1 MAEGSQ
7 VADATADA
15 AGETAGTD
23 GGGAETGAGGA
34 ETGAGGAETGGTET
48 GGAETGGA
56 ETGGADKGQGWL
68 RRLFRYCW
76 RYRGDV
82 LLALGASLA
91 GMAVMALVPLVPKLI
106 IDDVIVRH
114 ERSLAPWATLLIVA
128 ALVVYVLT
136 YVRRFYGG
144 RLALDVQHA
153 LRTDM
158 YASITRLDGRRQD
171 NLSTGQ
177 VIGRGTSDLQ
187 LIQGLLFMVPM
198 LIGNILLFLVS
209 LVVMAVLSPLLTVV
223 ALAVAPALWILAS
236 RSRTRLFPATWYAQG
251 QAAAV
256 AGVVDGA
263 VTGVRVVKGFGQEA
277 QETDKLREAGRR
289 LFAARLRTV
298 RLNSR
303 YTPALQA
310 VPALGQVAMLALG
323 GWMATRG
330 QISLG
335 TFVAFSTYLAQ
346 LVGPVRMLTM
356 VLTIGQQARAG
367 VERVF
372 ELIDTEPVIHERPDA
387 RELPEDAPATVEFD
401 RVSFGYDPE
410 RPVLSEVS
418 LRIEPGET
426 LAVVGASGS
435 GKSTL
440 SMLLP
445 RFYDVSSGAVRIGGH
460 DVRELTYDSLRGAIG
475 LVPEDSFLFSDTVR
489 ANLAYGLPDASE
501 ERIRAAARAA
511 QADGFISA
519 LPDGYDTEVG
529 EQGLTLSGGQRQR
542 LALARAIL
550 TDPRLLILD
559 DATSA
564 VDARV
569 EHEIHE
575 ALRGV
580 MAGRTTLLIAHR
592 PSTLALADRIAVMER
607 GRVVD
612 VGTDAELRARS
623 ALYRN
628 LLTEDAA
635 PDVPAV
641 PSAPAVPDVPA
652 VPSAPATPAAPG
664 GDGAAR
670 TAAPAAGNGS
680 RPWAGADGP
689 AHAEPRGGGAHA
701 AGFAGAFGG
710 EAAASGLAEPCLEEE
725 PSADGDRPARGREGC
740 SRPAAGPRARGGD
753 DPAHASGE
761 ADGDGVASEP
771 WIRPAGDGA
780 DGAVQAGGARPRY
793 GDAPGHAAAD
803 AAGPDAGRPSR
814 RGGDGAAPEPWARPD
829 DGEGRCRPHGGD
841 DPDHARAG
849 DGDGAGFA
857 GVSSG
862 GPGARPGGAGAARG
876 RQVTPELWVRPAG
889 DGRKAGAPAV
899 AAVAGPGMA
908 GALSGMP
915 ATPELLAKVA
925 ALPPATDTPDID
937 EEAAT
942 RAEETYGLRRL
953 LRGFGAP
960 LALALL
966 LVALDALAGLLLPV
980 LIRHG
985 IDQGVQRLAL
995 GAVWTA
1001 SGLALL
1007 VVLAQWAVQVGE
1019 TRLTGR
1025 TGERVLYALRVKI
1038 FAQLQRLGLDYYERE
1053 LTGKIMT
1060 RMTTDVDALSTFL
1073 QTGLV
1078 TAVVSLLTF
1087 FGILVALLVIDV
1099 QLALVVFLTL
1109 PPLIIGT
1116 VLFRRR
1122 SVKAYQ
1128 LARERVSVVNADLQ
1142 ESVAGLRIVQA
1153 FRRERSGRERFAAR
1167 SDAYRQARLRGQRL
1181 ISVYFPFV
1189 QLLSS
1194 VASALVLIVGAGRV
1208 GDGTLTTGALVAYLL
1223 YIDLFFAPVQQ
1234 LSQVFD
1240 GYQQATVSLGR
1251 IQELLREP
1259 TTTPVADA
1267 PREVGAMRG
1276 EIAFEDV
1283 RFRYGDGEEA
1293 LAGISLTIPAG
1304 QTVAFV
1310 GETGAGKSTLVK
1322 LVARFYDPTGGAV
1335 RVDGADLRELDLT
1348 EYRGHLGVVPQE
1360 PYLFAGTV
1368 RDAIAYGRPDASD
1381 AEVEAAARAVGAHE
1395 MVASLDGGYLHE
1407 VAERGRNLSAGQR
1420 QLIALARAELVDPD
1434 ILLLDEATAAL
1445 DLATEALVNQ
1455 ATDRLTGRRTT
1466 LVVAHRLTTAARAD
1480 RVVVLDHGRVVEDG
1494 THEELV
1500 ARDGRYATLWR
1511 TFMGETAPAVA

>member
-1 MAEGSQ
+1 M
-7 VADATADA
+7 
-15 AGETAGTD
+15 
-23 GGGAETGAGGA
+23 
-34 ETGAGGAETGGTET
+34 
-48 GGAETGGA
+48 
-56 ETGGADKGQGWL
+56 
-68 RRLFRYCW
+68 
-76 RYRGDV
+76 RYRRNV

-91 GMAVMALVPLVPKLI
+91 GMGVMALVPLVTKLI
-106 IDDVIVRH
+106 IDEVIVRH
-114 ERSLAPWATLLIVA
+114 DRALAPWAVLLIVA
-128 ALVVYVLT
+128 ALVVYALT

-144 RLALDVQHA
+144 RLALDVQHD
-153 LRTDM
+153 LRTAM
-158 YASITRLDGRRQD
+158 YASLVRLDGRRQD
-171 NLSTGQ
+171 ELSTGQ
-177 VIGRGTSDLQ
+177 IVGRATSDLQ
-187 LIQGLLFMVPM
+187 LIQSLLFMVPM
-198 LIGNILLFLVS
+198 MIGNVLLFLVS

-223 ALAVAPALWILAS
+223 ALAVAPALWVLAS
-236 RSRTRLFPATWYAQG
+236 RSRVRLFPATWYAQG

-263 VTGVRVVKGFGQEA
+263 VTGVRVVKGFGQER
-277 QETDKLREAGRR
+277 QETGKLREVGRR

-298 RLNSR
+298 RLNAR

-330 QISLG
+330 QITLG

-356 VLTIGQQARAG
+356 MLTVGQQARAG
-367 VERVF
+367 VERVY
-372 ELIDTEPVIHERPDA
+372 ELIDTEPVIQERPDA
-387 RELPEDAPATVEFD
+387 RELPAEAPATVEFD
-401 RVSFGYDPE
+401 HVTFGYDPD
-410 RPVLSEVS
+410 RPVLSDVS

-426 LAVVGASGS
+426 VAVVGASGS

-445 RFYDVSSGAVRIGGH
+445 RFYDVTDGAVRIGGH
-460 DVRELTYDSLRGAIG
+460 DVRELTYDSLRAAIG

-489 ANLAYGLPDASE
+489 ANLAYGLPDADDE
-501 ERIRAAARAA
+501 QIRAAARAA

-542 LALARAIL
+542 MALARAIL
-550 TDPRLLILD
+550 TDPRLLVLD

-569 EHEIHE
+569 EHEIHG

-580 MAGRTTLLIAHR
+580 MAGRTTLLVAHR
-592 PSTLALADRIAVMER
+592 LSTLALADRIAVLDGGRLVDLGTDEELR
-607 GRVVD
+607 GRC
-612 VGTDAELRARS
+612 E
-623 ALYRN
+623 LYRR
-628 LLTEDAA
+628 LLTD
-635 PDVPAV
+635 PDELSGITRDPA
-641 PSAPAVPDVPA
+641 
-652 VPSAPATPAAPG
+652 G
-664 GDGAAR
+664 R
-670 TAAPAAGNGS
+670 LAG
-680 RPWAGADGP
+680 R
-689 AHAEPRGGGAHA
+689 PRGGDDPEHA
-701 AGFAGAFGG
+701 NASGFAGAFGG
-710 EAAASGLAEPCLEEE
+710 EAAATGLAEPCLDGE
-725 PSADGDRPARGREGC
+725 PSANGKG
-740 SRPAAGPRARGGD
+740 AATAQVRGGD
-753 DPAHASGE
+753 DPAHA
-761 ADGDGVASEP
+761 AP
-771 WIRPAGDGA
+771 RTT
-780 DGAVQAGGARPRY
+780 GG
-793 GDAPGHAAAD
+793 
-803 AAGPDAGRPSR
+803 
-814 RGGDGAAPEPWARPD
+814 
-829 DGEGRCRPHGGD
+829 
-841 DPDHARAG
+841 
-849 DGDGAGFA
+849 
-857 GVSSG
+857 
-862 GPGARPGGAGAARG
+862 
-876 RQVTPELWVRPAG
+876 VTPELWARRDG
-889 DGRKAGAPAV
+889 DGDTAAPEART
-899 AAVAGPGMA
+899 ATAPPAPGMA
-908 GALSGMP
+908 GALAGMP
-915 ATPELLAKVA
+915 ATPELLAKVE
-925 ALPPATDTPDID
+925 ALPPATDTPEVD
-937 EEAAT
+937 EERAA
-942 RAEETYGLRRL
+942 RPEGSYGLRQL

-960 LALALL
+960 LLFCLL
-966 LVALDALAGLLLPV
+966 LVAVDAVSGLLLPV

-995 GAVWTA
+995 GAVWAA
-1001 SGLALL
+1001 SGLALV
-1007 VVLAQWAVQVGE
+1007 VVLAQWAAQFGE

-1025 TGERVLYALRVKI
+1025 TGERMLYALRVKI

-1099 QLALVVFLTL
+1099 QLALVVFATL
-1109 PPLIIGT
+1109 PPLIVGT
-1116 VLFRRR
+1116 FVFRRK
-1122 SVKAYQ
+1122 SVKAYE
-1128 LARERVSVVNADLQ
+1128 LARERVGTVNADLQ

-1153 FRRERSGRERFAAR
+1153 FRREGVGRERFAGR
-1167 SDAYRQARLRGQRL
+1167 SDAYRQARVRGQWL

-1194 VASALVLIVGAGRV
+1194 TAAALVLIVGSGRV
-1208 GDGTLTTGALVAYLL
+1208 SDGTLTAGALVAYLL

-1259 TTTPVADA
+1259 TTTPAPENPRAVRTVRGDVAFD
-1267 PREVGAMRG
+1267 
-1276 EIAFEDV
+1276 DV
-1283 RFRYGDGEEA
+1283 HFRYGDGEEA
-1293 LAGISLTIPAG
+1293 LSGIDLTIPAG

-1335 RVDGADLRELDLT
+1335 RVDGTDLRELDLT
-1348 EYRGHLGVVPQE
+1348 AYRNRLGVVPQE
-1360 PYLFAGTV
+1360 PYLFPGTV

-1381 AEVEAAARAVGAHE
+1381 ADVEAAARAVGAHA
-1395 MVASLDGGYLHE
+1395 MVASLDGGYLHA
-1407 VAERGRNLSAGQR
+1407 VSERGRNLSAGQR

-1445 DLATEALVNQ
+1445 DLATEGLVNQ
-1455 ATDRLTGRRTT
+1455 ATDRLAGRRTT

-1500 ARDGRYATLWR
+1500 ARPDGRYAELWR
-1511 TFMGETAPAVA
+1511 TFTGETAPVGA